1 MHNQQILDSIISN
14 NNAIILVLTTNSN
27 PEEIIAG
34 IIKKFTNYSGDIYNY
49 SDLITLDG
57 KHQSIKKEDIINI
70 INQFSHAGTD
80 SNDVKFYV
88 LKNCEFSSKE
98 AFNSLL
104 KFLEEPKGNT
114 LGILTTSSLSSLP
127 ITVRSRCNIFRLET
141 DENLLRKIK
150 EEFKL
155 DSIPWIM
162 NLFQDINELK
172 TFCISNDFN
181 NFVMMHNFFM
191 NINMID
197 YKQMFDQF
205 KNLAY
210 GNIRLLLQSL
220 LVTTSGD
227 KQQQI
232 LTLLEDLIVN
242 PVRPM
247 IFLKLIKIMESSDV

>member
-57 KHQSIKKEDIINI
+57 KYQSIKKEDIINI

-80 SNDVKFYV
+80 NNDVKFYV

-114 LGILTTSSLSSLP
+114 LGILTTSSLNSLP

-141 DENLLRKIK
+141 DENLLCKIK

-172 TFCISNDFN
+172 TFCMSNDFN

>member
-1 MHNQQILDSIISN
+1 
-14 NNAIILVLTTNSN
+14 
-27 PEEIIAG
+27 
-34 IIKKFTNYSGDIYNY
+34 
-49 SDLITLDG
+49 
-57 KHQSIKKEDIINI
+57 
-70 INQFSHAGTD
+70 
-80 SNDVKFYV
+80 
-88 LKNCEFSSKE
+88 
-98 AFNSLL
+98 
-104 KFLEEPKGNT
+104 
-114 LGILTTSSLSSLP
+114 
-127 ITVRSRCNIFRLET
+127 
-141 DENLLRKIK
+141 
-150 EEFKL
+150 
-155 DSIPWIM
+155 M

-172 TFCISNDFN
+172 TFCTSNDFN

-205 KNLAY
+205 KNLPY

>member
-1 MHNQQILDSIISN
+1 MNNQQILDSIVSN
-14 NNAIILVLTTNSN
+14 NNAVILVLTGNSN
-27 PEEIIAG
+27 PEEIITG
-34 IIKKFTNYSGDIYNY
+34 IVKKFTNYSGNISNY

-57 KHQSIKKEDIINI
+57 RQESIKKEDIISI
-70 INQFSHAGTD
+70 INQFSHAALD

-114 LGILTTSSLSSLP
+114 LGILTTSSLNSLP

-141 DENLLRKIK
+141 DEKLLQQIK
-150 EEFKL
+150 QKFKL
-155 DSIPWIM
+155 ENNAWVT
-162 NLFQDINELK
+162 NLFQDINDLK
-172 TFCISNDFN
+172 DFCASQEFD
-181 NFVMMHNFFM
+181 NFVKMHNFFM
-191 NINMID
+191 NINMLV

-205 KNLAY
+205 KSWTY
-210 GNIRLLLQSL
+210 GNIRLILQSL

-227 KQQQI
+227 RQQQI
-232 LTLLEDLIVN
+232 LSLLEDLNVN

-247 IFLKLIKIMESSDV
+247 IFLKLVKIMESNDV